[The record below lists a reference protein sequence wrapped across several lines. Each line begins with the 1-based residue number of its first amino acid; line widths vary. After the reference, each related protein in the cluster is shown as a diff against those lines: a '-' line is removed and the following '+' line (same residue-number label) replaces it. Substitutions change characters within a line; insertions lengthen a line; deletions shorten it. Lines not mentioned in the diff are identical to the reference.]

1 MLPSL
6 VTGLGIGLVAAVE
19 KLAEKGIIDPAV
31 EHGLGPLQKWI
42 TRGYDEAK
50 DAEELR
56 KILMDTLDEVN
67 TQFKIGDSARLI
79 QTLKLTAL
87 SREQHVA
94 LAAGAIEMTRL
105 EPALIPADLL
115 ITLRFE
121 EAQRDLLA
129 RFLFFLRKHLAIS
142 EKYQP
147 AIEYANSM
155 DHKGQLA
162 GLSQQILDLQKQN
175 TAIASLLE
183 TMARSRRLTGDD
195 PQVLKEYLEWAR
207 TRWGRL
213 MLPLIRK
220 RSGDTV
226 NASLRQIFVP
236 LLMRDLD
243 AEEKARR
250 KMEKRKG
257 SESIEE
263 GEKKPAPIGFTELL
277 HNHSRF
283 ILIGSPGCGKTT
295 LLRRIALAFAE
306 GRAEEDLGW
315 NAGRQLLPVFT
326 RLRNFGVF
334 LSHHMADYS
343 TPCSGSL
350 VAFFE
355 NQYRE
360 SDCKDL
366 SPDFF
371 DRRLREGN
379 CLVLLDG
386 LDEVSEN
393 RSEVAQHI
401 KEFID
406 CYGQKPGNIFG
417 LSSRPRGYETV
428 QWQLR
433 GANLAV
439 AEVRPLEEDGIRQL
453 IGNLFTLIETDPDQR
468 KRDID
473 GLSESI
479 LTSDELTEI
488 ASTPLFCSA
497 LVQVYKYHGAH
508 LPERRVDVLDEIV
521 ELLLGYWKAQQSIAD
536 AESLA
541 AQDGTGKTRRL
552 EEAINVKRQRLS
564 YLAYQMQENHQV
576 EIEAAAA
583 SEWIARH
590 MRERERVRDEETALA
605 WAEEFLINS
614 HEHSGLLAEHEP
626 GKYAFLH
633 KAFMEYLAATWFVNR
648 NEVIPTT
655 LTHLDDDWWEP
666 VLLLAGAHPKLSESF
681 QSDLI
686 RELLAMAEKA
696 GPGGNSLAP
705 LVMAGKL
712 ATDMSEHLSGPE
724 RELVEETLAQAM
736 QNTAYKAKQRVQIG
750 DSLSR
755 LGDPRFDPGLFY
767 LPDENL
773 LGFREVPAGPFSM
786 GSDPKK
792 DRQAYADEQPQH
804 TVDLPAFYIAR
815 CPVTV
820 AQFRAFVDASGY
832 DKHGPRCLRG
842 LPNHPVVWVTWH
854 DALAYCRWLE
864 KALREGAQTSPAL
877 RALLESG
884 LRVTLPSEAEWEK
897 AARGAD
903 GRVYPWVGS
912 FDPDKAN
919 TGETG
924 IGGTS
929 AAGCF
934 PGGESPCGALD
945 MSGNVWEWTRSLWG
959 KELSE
964 PDFKYPYDPSDR
976 QRENL
981 RAGNNVYRVLRGGSW
996 YDVRNVARCAFR
1008 DGGDPDFFNLDVGFR
1023 LACSPST
1030 SGL

>member
-1 MLPSL
+1 MLPFIT
-6 VTGLGIGLVAAVE
+6 TGLGIGLVAAIE
-19 KLAEKGIIDPAV
+19 KLAEKGIIDPAL
-31 EHGLGPLQKWI
+31 ERGLEPVLNWI
-42 TRGYDEAK
+42 TRGFDEKK

-56 KILMDTLDEVN
+56 TILLSALDELNAQYKV
-67 TQFKIGDSARLI
+67 GEPERLI
-79 QTLKLTAL
+79 ATLKLTGL
-87 SREQHVA
+87 SQEQHTA
-94 LAAGAIEMTRL
+94 IAASAIEMTHY
-105 EPALIPADLL
+105 EPGVIPVDLL
-115 ITLRFE
+115 NSLGL
-121 EAQRDLLA
+121 ADNQRELLA
-129 RFLFFLRKHLAIS
+129 RFLLFLRKRLAVS
-142 EKYQP
+142 EKYQGV
-147 AIEYANSM
+147 IEYANFL

-162 GLSQQILDLQKQN
+162 GLSQQILDLHRQN
-175 TAIASLLE
+175 AVITSLLD
-183 TMARSRRLTGDD
+183 TMIRSRRLTGND
-195 PQVLKEYLEWAR
+195 PQVLKDYLAWAR
-207 TRWGRL
+207 QRWGRL

-226 NASLRQIFVP
+226 SANLRQVFVP
-236 LLMRDLD
+236 LFMRDLD

-250 KMEKRKG
+250 KAAQHRGARLKEGDEKP
-257 SESIEE
+257 
-263 GEKKPAPIGFTELL
+263 PAPIGITELL
-277 HNHSRF
+277 NNHSRF

-295 LLRRIALAFAE
+295 LLRRVALAFAE
-306 GRAEEDLGW
+306 GRAENDLGW
-315 NAGRQLLPVFT
+315 NGGKQLLPVFT

-334 LSHHMADYS
+334 LSLHQKEYPA
-343 TPCSGSL
+343 PCPGAL

-360 SDCKDL
+360 SERMNL
-366 SPDFF
+366 TADFF
-371 DRRLREGN
+371 DSRLREGN
-379 CLVLLDG
+379 CLILLDG

-393 RSEVAQHI
+393 RGEVAQHI

-406 CYGQKPGNIFG
+406 CYGQVPGNTFG

-428 QWQLR
+428 SWQLR

-439 AEVRPLEEDGIRQL
+439 TEVRPLEEDGIRQL
-453 IGNLFTLIETDPDQR
+453 IGNLFTLIETDPQQR
-468 KRDID
+468 QRDIR
-473 GLSESI
+473 GLSQSI
-479 LTSDELTEI
+479 LSSDELTDI

-552 EEAINVKRQRLS
+552 EEAVNIKRQRLS

-590 MRERERVRDEETALA
+590 MRERERVKDEETALA

-614 HEHSGLLAEHEP
+614 HEHSGLLVEHEP

-655 LTHLDDDWWEP
+655 LAHLDDDWWEP

-686 RELLAMAEKA
+686 RELLAMAETA
-696 GPGGNSLAP
+696 GPGENSLAP

-736 QNTAYKAKQRVQIG
+736 QNTAYNAKQRVQIG

-767 LPDENL
+767 LPDDDL
-773 LGFREVPAGPFSM
+773 LGFRELPAGPFTM
-786 GSDPKK
+786 GEGK
-792 DRQAYADEQPQH
+792 EEH
-804 TVDLPAFYIAR
+804 TVDVPAFYIAR
-815 CPVTV
+815 YPVTV
-820 AQFRAFVDASGY
+820 AQFRAFVEASGY
-832 DKHGPRCLRG
+832 DKHYPGCLRG
-842 LPNHPVVWVTWH
+842 LANHPVVNVTWH
-854 DALAYCRWLE
+854 NALAYCRWLD
-864 KALREGAQTSPAL
+864 KALREGAQTPPAL
-877 RALLESG
+877 RALLEG
-884 LRVTLPSEAEWEK
+884 GYQMILPSEAEWEK
-897 AARGAD
+897 AARGTD
-903 GRVYPWVGS
+903 GRIYPWVGD

-919 TGETG
+919 IDETG

-929 AAGCF
+929 AVGCF
-934 PGGESPCGALD
+934 PGGESPYGALD
-945 MSGNVWEWTRSLWG
+945 MSGNVWEWTRSLDA
-959 KELSE
+959 E
-964 PDFKYPYDPSDR
+964 YPYIITKE
-976 QRENL
+976 REDL
-981 RAGNNVYRVLRGGSW
+981 DSKGARILRGGSW
-996 YDVRNVARCAFR
+996 GYFRGLARCASR
-1008 DGGDPDFFNLDVGFR
+1008 HRRAPGLRLFNLGFR
-1023 LACSPST
+1023 VSLSRCS
-1030 SGL
+1030 